1 MDVQI
6 FRAINL
12 GWRNPAFDLL
22 FGGLSYSGLGVA
34 AAIVALLLLIK
45 KETRIFGVAIGVSAI
60 MGGTVIAQTMKSKIP
75 RDRPSNLT
83 FAHVQESIYH
93 SSFPSGHTATAFAIA
108 TAIAILFVRRGK
120 PAYAVLSYVWA
131 LGVGLSR
138 IYRGVHWPTDVFG
151 GALAGIV
158 GGCLTILIIDAIVK
172 RQTN

>member
-12 GWRNPAFDLL
+12 GWRNPAFDIL
-22 FGGLSYSGLGVA
+22 FEILSYSGLGA
-34 AAIVALLLLIK
+34 AAALVAILLLFK
-45 KETRIFGVAIGVSAI
+45 KEARPFGAAIAISAI
-60 MGGTVIAQTMKSKIP
+60 MGGTVIAQTMKSRIP

-83 FAHVQESIYH
+83 FAHVQEAIYH

-108 TAIAILFVRRGK
+108 TAIAILFMRRKK
-120 PAYAVLSYVWA
+120 PGFAVLSFLWA

-158 GGCLTILIIDAIVK
+158 GGCLTILIMDAIAK
-172 RQTN
+172 QGKA